1 LLGTDSGTII
11 EIKLAIE
18 MMIFQM
24 DALKNW
30 SIVLMKK
37 IQHDN
42 FLLQQL
48 QARKK
53 ESENAVCQG

>member
-1 LLGTDSGTII
+1 
-11 EIKLAIE
+11 